1 MSAPSSRWLEVEE
14 VGPVTVVRVTAR
26 RILTE
31 EAVEAIGR
39 QLNALVAGPGCKNV
53 LLQLS
58 AVESIT
64 TMMVGKLLGLQRKLQ
79 ASGGRLVLCGAGPVI
94 GEVLTLL
101 RVAQVIPIYRS
112 EQDAL
117 QSFS

>member
-14 VGPVTVVRVTAR
+14 VGSVTVVRVTAR

-31 EAVEAIGR
+31 EAVEAVGR
-39 QLNALVAGPGCKNV
+39 QLNALVAAPGCKNV
-53 LLQLS
+53 VLQLN
-58 AVESIT
+58 AVEGIT
-64 TMMVGKLLGLQRKLQ
+64 TMMVGKLLGLHRQMQ

-94 GEVLTLL
+94 GEVLSLL
-101 RVAQVIPIYRS
+101 RVAQVIPVYGG
-112 EQDAL
+112 EQEAL